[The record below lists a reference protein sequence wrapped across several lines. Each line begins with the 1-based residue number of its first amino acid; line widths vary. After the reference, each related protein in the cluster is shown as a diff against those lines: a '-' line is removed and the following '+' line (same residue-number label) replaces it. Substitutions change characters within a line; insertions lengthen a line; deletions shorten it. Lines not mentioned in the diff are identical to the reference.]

1 MHLVSHLTRLSASH
15 TLPVLLVR
23 HGRTRHN
30 AERRFVGR
38 LDVPLDETGQEQA
51 RRWANAYRDLP
62 IRSIFSSPLQ
72 RARQTAEA
80 LGPARSIPGLQE
92 LDQGIFEGRLA
103 SEVMA
108 EHPEF
113 FAQWRQDPSSLR
125 IPQGETLSECQTRC
139 FGALTQLAQDTGPGQ
154 PIVVVAHQLVL
165 ASVLLKVLQL
175 PLNMVVRLHQSN
187 TAVNL
192 LSYDGR
198 WLVHRINDRSHLR

>member
-1 MHLVSHLTRLSASH
+1 MQLVRHLTRLSVSE

-38 LDVPLDETGQEQA
+38 LDVPLDETGKEQA
-51 RRWANAYRDLP
+51 KRWADAYVDLP
-62 IRSIFSSPLQ
+62 VQGIFSSPLL
-72 RARQTAEA
+72 RAKQTASA
-80 LGPARSIPGLQE
+80 LGTPTLVQGLQE

-103 SEVMA
+103 AEVMA
-108 EHPEF
+108 EQPEF
-113 FAQWRQDPSSLR
+113 FAQWRRDPSSLR
-125 IPQGETLSECQTRC
+125 IPEGETLAECQTRC
-139 FGALTQLAQDTGPGQ
+139 FSALNQLAQETGPGR

-165 ASVLLKVLQL
+165 ASILLKILQL
-175 PLNMVVRLHQSN
+175 PLSMVTRLHQTN

-198 WLVHRINDRSHLR
+198 WLVQRINDLSHLA

>member
-1 MHLVSHLTRLSASH
+1 MHLVSHLTRLSVSE
-15 TLPVLLVR
+15 TCPILLVR

-51 RRWANAYRDLP
+51 KRWAAAYRDLP
-62 IRSIFSSPLQ
+62 IRGVYSSPLT
-72 RARQTAEA
+72 RAKQTAEA
-80 LGPARSIPGLQE
+80 LAPPTPVQGLQE

-103 SEVMA
+103 TEVMA
-108 EHPEF
+108 EQPEF
-113 FAQWRQDPSSLR
+113 FAQWRRDPSSLR
-125 IPQGETLSECQTRC
+125 IPDGETLAECQTRC
-139 FGALTQLAQDTGPGQ
+139 FAALTQLAQDAGPGQ

-165 ASVLLKVLQL
+165 ASILLKVLQL

-198 WLVHRINDRSHLR
+198 WLVHRINDRAHLK

>member
-1 MHLVSHLTRLSASH
+1 MHLVSHLTRLSASE
-15 TLPVLLVR
+15 TLPILLVR

-38 LDVPLDETGQEQA
+38 LDVPLDETGQDQA
-51 RRWANAYRDLP
+51 KRWAQAYRDLP
-62 IRSIFSSPLQ
+62 IQGVFSSPLQ
-72 RARQTAEA
+72 RAKQTAEA
-80 LGPARSIPGLQE
+80 LAPPTPIQGLQE

-108 EHPEF
+108 EQPEF
-113 FAQWRQDPSSLR
+113 FAQWRRDPSSLR
-125 IPQGETLSECQTRC
+125 IPDGETLAECQTRC
-139 FGALTQLAQDTGPGQ
+139 FGALTQLAHDTGPGQ

-165 ASVLLKVLQL
+165 ASILLKVLQL

-198 WLVHRINDRSHLR
+198 WLVHRINDRSHLK

>member
-1 MHLVSHLTRLSASH
+1 MQLVRPLTRLSVSE

-38 LDVPLDETGQEQA
+38 LDVPLDETGKEQA
-51 RRWANAYRDLP
+51 KRWADAYVDLP
-62 IRSIFSSPLQ
+62 VQGIFSSPLL
-72 RARQTAEA
+72 RAKQTASA
-80 LGPARSIPGLQE
+80 LGTPTLVQGLQE

-103 SEVMA
+103 AEVMA
-108 EHPEF
+108 EQPEF
-113 FAQWRQDPSSLR
+113 FAQWRRDPSSLR
-125 IPQGETLSECQTRC
+125 IPEGETLAECQTRC
-139 FGALTQLAQDTGPGQ
+139 FSALNQLAQETGPGR

-165 ASVLLKVLQL
+165 ASILLKILQL
-175 PLNMVVRLHQSN
+175 PLSMVTRLHQTN

-198 WLVHRINDRSHLR
+198 WLVHRINDLSHLA

>member
-1 MHLVSHLTRLSASH
+1 MQLVSHLTRLSVSA

-51 RRWANAYRDLP
+51 KRWAEAYADLAVQG
-62 IRSIFSSPLQ
+62 IFSSPLL
-72 RARQTAEA
+72 RAKQTASA
-80 LGPARSIPGLQE
+80 LGEPTPVQGLQE

-103 SEVMA
+103 AEVMA
-108 EHPEF
+108 EQPEF
-113 FAQWRQDPSSLR
+113 FAQWRRDPSSLR
-125 IPQGETLSECQTRC
+125 IPEGETLAECQTRC
-139 FGALTQLAQDTGPGQ
+139 FSALTQLAQDTGPGR

-165 ASVLLKVLQL
+165 ASILLKILQL
-175 PLNMVVRLHQSN
+175 PLSMVTRLHQTN

-198 WLVHRINDRSHLR
+198 WLVHRINDRSHLA